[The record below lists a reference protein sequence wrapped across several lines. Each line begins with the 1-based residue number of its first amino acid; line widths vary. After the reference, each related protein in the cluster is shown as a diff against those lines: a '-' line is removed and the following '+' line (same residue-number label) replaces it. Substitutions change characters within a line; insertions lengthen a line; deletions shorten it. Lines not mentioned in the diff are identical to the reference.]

1 MHLSWNIF
9 NLLIKTEW
17 VKNSNPLARSINYKM
32 YKKLN
37 LGSGDKKIEGFLNLD
52 KFDTFKPDIVHD
64 LENFPYPFSDN
75 EVDEIKLIHV
85 LEHIGKDPDIYIKIL
100 KELYRIC
107 INEALIHIIV
117 PHPRHDDFLSDPTHV
132 RPITT
137 MGLLLFDR
145 ELNEKWIE
153 LGAANTPMAVIHNV
167 NFKIIKNE
175 ISLEKKYDE
184 LYKNK
189 KISTQVLEE
198 YINKYNNVVKQTY
211 YILKVI
217 K

>member
-1 MHLSWNIF
+1 
-9 NLLIKTEW
+9 
-17 VKNSNPLARSINYKM
+17 M

-52 KFDTFKPDIVHD
+52 KFETFEPDIVHD
-64 LENFPYPFSDN
+64 LENFPYPFLDN

-85 LEHIGKDPDIYIKIL
+85 LEHIGKDPDTYINIL

-145 ELNEKWIE
+145 ELNEKWIK
-153 LGAANTPMAVIHNV
+153 LGAANTPMAMIHNV

-189 KISTQVLEE
+189 KISAQVLEE